1 MESYQNKMTWGEPP
15 LPKGP
20 EHFGER
26 LKTVIGKQSVAS
38 FARDCGVSEASM
50 RKYLKTDTV
59 PGIDSVAMIAAYT
72 GRSLTWLIMGEGDP
86 FSDNAKQERLSEED
100 IKKWWS
106 LIFEALDAENKTK
119 IIQAF
124 QQGGLSAVFNPSL
137 TTSKPATHRG
147 K

>member
-1 MESYQNKMTWGEPP
+1 MENYQNAVTWGEPP

-59 PGIDSVAMIAAYT
+59 PGIDCAAKIAACT
-72 GRSLTWLIMGEGDP
+72 GRSLTWLITGEGEPFTDSAKQNR
-86 FSDNAKQERLSEED
+86 FSDED
-100 IKKWWS
+100 IEKWWT
-106 LIFEALDAENKTK
+106 LIFDALDTEDKSSV
-119 IIQAF
+119 IMAF
-124 QQGGLSAVFNPSL
+124 QQGGLNAVFTPQII
-137 TTSKPATHRG
+137 TG
-147 K
+147 KRKG

>member
-20 EHFGER
+20 EYFGER

-59 PGIDSVAMIAAYT
+59 PGIDSVAMIAACT
-72 GRSLTWLIMGEGDP
+72 GRSLTWLITGEGDP
-86 FSDNAKQERLSEED
+86 FTDNARQKCFSEEE
-100 IKKWWS
+100 IKKWWT
-106 LIFEALDAENKTK
+106 LIFDTLDADDKYSVIK
-119 IIQAF
+119 AF
-124 QQGGLSAVFNPSL
+124 QQGGLNAVFNSEVM
-137 TTSKPATHRG
+137 TG
-147 K
+147 KRKG

>member
-20 EHFGER
+20 KHFGER

-59 PGIDSVAMIAAYT
+59 PGIDSVAMIAACT
-72 GRSLTWLIMGEGDP
+72 GRSLTWLITGEGDP
-86 FSDNAKQERLSEED
+86 FTDNAKQKRFSEEET
-100 IKKWWS
+100 KKWWT
-106 LIFEALDAENKTK
+106 LIFDALDTEDKSSV
-119 IIQAF
+119 IMAF
-124 QQGGLSAVFNPSL
+124 SARRPECGVQP
-137 TTSKPATHRG
+137 
-147 K
+147 

>member
-50 RKYLKTDTV
+50 RKYLKTNTL
-59 PGIDSVAMIAAYT
+59 PGIDSVAMIAACT
-72 GRSLTWLIMGEGDP
+72 GRSLTWLITGEGDP
-86 FSDNAKQERLSEED
+86 LRTTPGRN
-100 IKKWWS
+100 
-106 LIFEALDAENKTK
+106 
-119 IIQAF
+119 AF
-124 QQGGLSAVFNPSL
+124 QKKKSKSGGP
-137 TTSKPATHRG
+137 
-147 K
+147 

>member
-1 MESYQNKMTWGEPP
+1 MESYQNKMNWGEPP

-59 PGIDSVAMIAAYT
+59 PGIDSVAMIATCT
-72 GRSLTWLIMGEGDP
+72 GRSLTWLITGEGDP
-86 FSDNAKQERLSEED
+86 FTDNVKQKRFSDEE
-100 IKKWWS
+100 IKKWWN
-106 LIFEALDAENKTK
+106 LIFDALDTENKSSV
-119 IIQAF
+119 IMAF
-124 QQGGLSAVFNPSL
+124 QQGGLNAVFS
-137 TTSKPATHRG
+137 PAIITG
-147 K
+147 KRKG